1 VTRLHLVLPFACL
14 LFAGCPGDP
23 PPASP
28 LPGWPQQR
36 SVARH
41 GITWTFSTPMTVGEF
56 VNGDP
61 WVLGPVH
68 LVAIDPACAVV
79 GERTVHGAM
88 VDPDPSTLQH
98 GYDSALFGQWAER
111 HYEPSRNAAL
121 GIGKEHPLVL
131 QPGQS
136 LVSVASTKAP
146 EKNQPQIDVAAVLSC
161 VDKPPPKDAFR
172 PPYCKATAAQK
183 KVRFREA
190 DLDWRVLPELKPVA
204 GMPTADAEAAKFE
217 KLWLDHFPS
226 WVGRFAHPCQAMPD
240 YGRDLAAETGSGA
253 LLLCSKG
260 TKADKRLLLL
270 RFVQFGIDCEAIV
283 RNGGS
288 WPGNGGHG
296 SGRKFPILFAGAV
309 LHDESLLAVGKD
321 FESER
326 AGKRFTSYFGE
337 DAQTFVVAETAPGEI
352 DFGGAN
358 YTKDHLGLPEWGFS
372 HTEDPKRD
380 DSRWDLDYRKC
391 CTANAW
397 LGYGL
402 AARAMGLV
410 PAWHHD
416 AFFAY
421 LDRYQQ
427 VEKQWRA
434 WIPWHAA
441 MWDAHRK
448 DL

>member
-1 VTRLHLVLPFACL
+1 
-14 LFAGCPGDP
+14 
-23 PPASP
+23 

-36 SVARH
+36 NVARH
-41 GITWTFSTPMTVGEF
+41 GITWTFSAPMTVGEF
-56 VNGDP
+56 ANGDP

-79 GERTVHGAM
+79 GDRTMHGAM

-111 HYEPSRNAAL
+111 HYEPLRNAAL
-121 GIGKEHPLVL
+121 GIGSEHPLVL

-136 LVSVASTKAP
+136 LVSIASTKAP
-146 EKNQPQIDVAAVLSC
+146 DKNQPQIDVAAVLTC

-172 PPYCKATAAQK
+172 PPYCKATAGQK

-190 DLDWRVLPELKPVA
+190 DLDWRVLPELKQVA
-204 GMPTADAEAAKFE
+204 GMPAADAEAAKFE

-240 YGRDLAAETGSGA
+240 YGRDLAAEVSSAA

-260 TKADKRLLLL
+260 TKTEKRLLLV

-296 SGRKFPILFAGAV
+296 SGRKFPILFAGTV
-309 LHDESLLAVGKD
+309 LGDAAMANVG
-321 FESER
+321 FSHPSGFHGPG
-326 AGKRFTSYFGE
+326 APNNSSWFGE
-337 DAQTFVVAETAPGEI
+337 DCQTFVVEETSPGVYNWG
-352 DFGGAN
+352 FGG
-358 YTKDHLGLPEWGFS
+358 YTAAHVGWPEWGNS
-372 HTEDPKRD
+372 HSEFQGNDHADWMADP
-380 DSRWDLDYRKC
+380 YRRC

-397 LGYGL
+397 IGYCL
-402 AARAMGLV
+402 AARIMGLV
-410 PAWHHD
+410 PAWNHQV
-416 AFFAY
+416 FFDY
-421 LDRYQQ
+421 EDRYQTFMTPGWQ
-427 VEKQWRA
+427 QA
-434 WIPWHAA
+434 WESWHAA
-441 MWDAHRK
+441 AWIQYRP
-448 DL
+448 LF